1 MACSTDQQNKTE
13 QQMEP
18 RILAIGRLQSTLDV
32 LVEEWERYGRNV
44 IASNSKELK
53 IAAVLSLFMLA
64 FGQDLGSKLSV
75 RVTYVV
81 KSYFAVVIHQDIRVA
96 GWVKDQLLCMANL
109 VITQDSSFVAVS
121 SLFHA
126 RVRVTVRSSSYES
139 FTLSHHLLLLLLLL
153 LLLGLVVG
161 WVNDQ

>member
-1 MACSTDQQNKTE
+1 
-13 QQMEP
+13 
-18 RILAIGRLQSTLDV
+18 
-32 LVEEWERYGRNV
+32 
-44 IASNSKELK
+44 
-53 IAAVLSLFMLA
+53 MLA

-126 RVRVTVRSSSYES
+126 RVGVTVQSSSYES
-139 FTLSHHLLLLLLLL
+139 FTLSHHLLVLLLLL

-161 WVNDQ
+161 WVNDQLLCMANLVITQDSSFVAVSSLFHARVRVTV